1 MSTRLAGLVETA
13 SLVDILSPPYRMSL
27 PAGAY
32 GLVLPYPLVNE
43 RGEYPTHATKIFF
56 RKPDYNSILNK
67 QNRIRSIFQGNQNYL
82 VHPFDTPVSMA
93 NVRQANRVAVSQKI
107 KGADTNTY
115 SRVGTT
121 SFPNIHRLYAVHMP
135 HLGVDMTRVK
145 DYLEPLRAIPV
156 HTMLTNI
163 YKLLEK
169 VAMLWDDR
177 DKEKQ
182 FIHGDVRPPNIMIQP
197 DTGKMTLIDFDWLLP
212 VNVFKIKYPFNISP
226 NIPPE
231 LLIYGTQKMAE
242 LDWSITE
249 ILLPLYKTQMKMN
262 KDQIDALKEAI
273 GDISYLNK
281 IVLYCK
287 ESWRVFTY
295 LHTLDDRGVRYH
307 TLGYYNGN
315 VREALLSSVDIY
327 ATFPTYQDAVMA
339 SLRTFDGYGA
349 SQNLLELCHLVYPG
363 SIKESIDSP
372 SITDDEKRALYA
384 MINLVLKPM
393 CDMSLDKRK
402 HVSEVLEI
410 ASSIASLD
418 PSNGAP
424 ANEKPVNGAP
434 ANGASANNMKSA
446 NQGNKQ
452 GGTRLKRAKRTK
464 RTKRT
469 RRHNRIRQ

>member
-1 MSTRLAGLVETA
+1 MN
-13 SLVDILSPPYRMSL
+13 P

-43 RGEYPTHATKIFF
+43 RQEYPTNVTKIFF
-56 RKPDYNSILNK
+56 RKQDYNSILEK
-67 QNRIRSIFQGNQNYL
+67 QKRISNIFQGDRNYL

-93 NVRQANRVAVSQKI
+93 TVRQANRVAVSQKI
-107 KGADTNTY
+107 KRSDDPNGYHVDTP
-115 SRVGTT
+115 

-135 HLGVDMTRVK
+135 HLGVDMTHIK
-145 DYLEPLRAIPV
+145 DNLESLRAVPV

-177 DKEKQ
+177 DKDKQ

-197 DTGKMTLIDFDWLLP
+197 DTGKMTLIDFDWLYP

-231 LLIYGTQKMAE
+231 LLMYGTRKMIK
-242 LDWSITE
+242 LGSSTID
-249 ILLPLYKTQMKMN
+249 ILLPLYDEKQLQMN
-262 KDQIDALKEAI
+262 RRQIDELHYI
-273 GDISYLNK
+273 VDQDPYYLNR
-281 IVLYCK
+281 VSYCK
-287 ESWRVFTY
+287 ESLRIFTY
-295 LHTLDDRGVRYH
+295 LHTLDDNGKMYNMNIYKRIVRDTQY
-307 TLGYYNGN
+307 L
-315 VREALLSSVDIY
+315 SVDIY
-327 ATFPTYQDAVMA
+327 ARFPTYQDAVIA

-372 SITDDEKRALYA
+372 SITDNEKKALYA
-384 MINLVLKPM
+384 MINHVLKPM

-418 PSNGAP
+418 LSNGAP
-424 ANEKPVNGAP
+424 ANEKPANEKP
-434 ANGASANNMKSA
+434 ANGAPVNNVKSA

-452 GGTRLKRAKRTK
+452 GGTRLKRATPIKRTKHTK

-469 RRHNRIRQ
+469 RRHNRTRQ

>member
-1 MSTRLAGLVETA
+1 M
-13 SLVDILSPPYRMSL
+13 SPPYRMSL

-56 RKPDYNSILNK
+56 RKQDYNSILNK

-93 NVRQANRVAVSQKI
+93 TVRQANRVAVTQKI
-107 KGADTNTY
+107 KRSDDPNGY
-115 SRVGTT
+115 RVDTT

-135 HLGVDMTRVK
+135 HLGVDMTHIK
-145 DYLEPLRAIPV
+145 DNLEPLRAIPV
-156 HTMLTNI
+156 HTMLTNM

-177 DKEKQ
+177 DKDKQ

-231 LLIYGTQKMAE
+231 LLMYGTRKMIK
-242 LDWSITE
+242 LGSSTID
-249 ILLPLYKTQMKMN
+249 ILLPLYDEKQLQMN
-262 KDQIDALKEAI
+262 RRQIDELHYI
-273 GDISYLNK
+273 VDQDPYYLNR
-281 IVLYCK
+281 VSYCK
-287 ESWRVFTY
+287 ESLRIFTY
-295 LHTLDDRGVRYH
+295 LHTLDDKGKMYNMNIYKRIVRDTQY
-307 TLGYYNGN
+307 L
-315 VREALLSSVDIY
+315 SVDIY
-327 ATFPTYQDAVMA
+327 ATFPTYQDAAMA

-418 PSNGAP
+418 LSNGAP
-424 ANEKPVNGAP
+424 VNEKPVNGAP
-434 ANGASANNMKSA
+434 ANGAPANEKPANGAPANNMKSA

>member
-1 MSTRLAGLVETA
+1 M
-13 SLVDILSPPYRMSL
+13 SPPYRMSL

-43 RGEYPTHATKIFF
+43 RQEHPTNVTKIFF
-56 RKPDYNSILNK
+56 RKQDYNSILEK
-67 QNRIRSIFQGNQNYL
+67 QNRIRSIFQGDRNYL

-93 NVRQANRVAVSQKI
+93 TVRQANRVAVSQKI
-107 KGADTNTY
+107 KRSDDPKGY
-115 SRVGTT
+115 HVGTT
-121 SFPNIHRLYAVHMP
+121 SFPNIYRLYAVHMP
-135 HLGVDMTRVK
+135 HLGVDMTHVK
-145 DYLEPLRAIPV
+145 DNLESLRAIPV
-156 HTMLTNI
+156 HTMLMNI

-177 DKEKQ
+177 DKDKQ
-182 FIHGDVRPPNIMIQP
+182 FIHGDVRPPNMMIQP

-212 VNVFKIKYPFNISP
+212 VNDFKNNYPFNISP

-249 ILLPLYKTQMKMN
+249 ILLPLYKTQMKMDD
-262 KDQIDALKEAI
+262 KHIDALKEAI

-281 IVLYCK
+281 MVLYCK

-307 TLGYYNGN
+307 MIRYYNEN
-315 VREALLSSVDIY
+315 VRDALLSSVDIY

-384 MINLVLKPM
+384 MINHVLKPM
-393 CDMSLDKRK
+393 CALSLDKRK

-418 PSNGAP
+418 LSNGAP
-424 ANEKPVNGAP
+424 ANEKPANEKP
-434 ANGASANNMKSA
+434 ANGAPVNNVKSA

-452 GGTRLKRAKRTK
+452 GGTRLKRATRIK